1 MRSFTLNTS
10 DQVLAIAHKELTD
23 RLRNRWVWTVSAL
36 LFLCTVAIALF
47 GAAPVGVVG
56 NKGAGAAMASLMNL
70 VAYLVPLIALILGC
84 GAIIDEKQRGTL
96 DLILVYP
103 LSPRAYFA
111 GTFLGFTLALAIAVV
126 VGFALSGLLL
136 VLWVGVSAVE
146 YLALTGLALLLGTTF
161 LALSFLVSLLARE
174 RGRAIASS
182 VFLWIFAI
190 FVFDLILVGILV
202 LSGGKLPASLFGALL
217 LANPADCF
225 RLLCFQWIGSA
236 ATPLG
241 LASVAPAGLPASLL
255 LVILCLWVVVPAVVS
270 YWLFQRRVD
279 RDALV

>member
-1 MRSFTLNTS
+1 LNTS
-10 DQVLAIAHKELTD
+10 EVVVAIARKEVTD

-36 LFLCTVAIALF
+36 LFLCTVVIALF

-56 NKGAGAAMASLMNL
+56 GKGAGAVMASLMNL

-111 GTFLGFTLALAIAVV
+111 GTFLGFALALALAVV
-126 VGFALSGLLL
+126 VGLVLSGLFL
-136 VLWVGVSAVE
+136 VLWVGVPAIE
-146 YLALTGLALLLGTTF
+146 YLILTLLALALGAAF
-161 LALSFLVSLLARE
+161 LALSFLVSLLSRE

-182 VFLWIFAI
+182 VFLWIFAV

-202 LSGGKLPASLFGALL
+202 ASGGKLPATLFGALL
-217 LANPADCF
+217 LANPSDCF
-225 RLLCFQWIGSA
+225 RLLCFQWLPSA
-236 ATPLG
+236 AAPLG
-241 LASVAPAGLPASLL
+241 LAAVAPAGLPAWLL
-255 LVILCLWVVVPAVVS
+255 LAILTLWVAVPAAAS
-270 YWLFQRRVD
+270 YALFQYRVD

>member
-1 MRSFTLNTS
+1 LSTS
-10 DQVLAIAHKELTD
+10 NVVVAIARKELTD

-36 LFLCTVAIALF
+36 LFLCTVVIAFF

-56 NKGAGAAMASLMNL
+56 GKGAGAAMASLMNL

-111 GTFLGFTLALAIAVV
+111 GTFLGFALALAIAVV
-126 VGFALSGLLL
+126 VGFALSGILL
-136 VLWVGVSAVE
+136 VLWVGVPVIE
-146 YLALTGLALLLGTTF
+146 YLTLTVLALVLGTAF
-161 LALSFLVSLLARE
+161 LALSFFVSLLSRE

-190 FVFDLILVGILV
+190 FVFDLILVGVLV
-202 LSGGKLPASLFGALL
+202 ASGGKVPATLFGALL

-225 RLLCFQWIGSA
+225 RILCFQWIGSA
-236 ATPLG
+236 AAPLG
-241 LASVAPAGLPASLL
+241 LASVAPAGLPAPLL
-255 LVILCLWVVVPAVVS
+255 LAILCLWVVVPAVAS

>member
-1 MRSFTLNTS
+1 V
-10 DQVLAIAHKELTD
+10 VLAIARKELTD

-36 LFLCTVAIALF
+36 LFLCTVVIALF

-56 NKGAGAAMASLMNL
+56 GKGAGAAMASLMNL

-84 GAIIDEKQRGTL
+84 GAIIDEKQRHTL

-103 LSPRAYFA
+103 LSSRAYFA
-111 GTFLGFTLALAIAVV
+111 GTFLGFALALAIAVV
-126 VGFALSGLLL
+126 VGFALSGPLL
-136 VLWVGVSAVE
+136 VLWVGVSAIE
-146 YLALTGLALLLGTTF
+146 YLILTFLALLLGTAF
-161 LALSFLVSLLARE
+161 LALSFLVSLLSRE

-182 VFLWIFAI
+182 VFLWIFAV

-202 LSGGKLPASLFGALL
+202 ASGGKVPATLFGTLL

-241 LASVAPAGLPASLL
+241 LASVAPSKLPAGLLL
-255 LVILCLWVVVPAVVS
+255 AVLGLWVVVPAGAS
-270 YWLFQRRVD
+270 YALFQRRVD